1 MNFESKSATIEL
13 DDHIGVE
20 YSVTIVRLPG
30 DDWVLSR
37 VTIVSSGGVLS
48 GWDLQ
53 PSAARLIFNVL
64 HGTDMM
70 CSASGGAPEHEFD
83 WIPEGTR
90 NTLHRN
96 GIHTMATLAD
106 MADAQLLDLRSMGPV
121 RVRRLRQGIAL
132 WKEKLAREP
141 PPNLGARPDGVT
153 ST

>member
-13 DDHIGVE
+13 DDHTGVE
-20 YSVTIVRLPG
+20 YSVTIVRPPE

-37 VTIVSSGGVLS
+37 VTIASSDGVLS

-70 CSASGGAPEHEFD
+70 CSASGGAPDHEFD
-83 WIPEGTR
+83 WIPVGTR
-90 NTLHRN
+90 NALHRN

-106 MADAQLLDLRSMGPV
+106 MTDAQLLNFRNMGPA
-121 RVRRLRQGIAL
+121 RIRRLRQGIAL
-132 WKEKLAREP
+132 WNEQLARQSSP
-141 PPNLGARPDGVT
+141 ILALASDGVP